1 MRSCFLIFFWVFL
14 FSLTSVAQ
22 KLELGQVTKAEL
34 LEKQHKSD
42 TSAVAAYIF
51 KKAKTD
57 FLYAEENGFTSTTT
71 FQVKIK
77 IYKKE
82 GLNWANFK
90 IPYYIGYETLED
102 ENVNISS
109 GYTYNLENDKV
120 IKTKVTSGG
129 KFIEKINEYW
139 EMKSVA
145 FPNVKVGS
153 IIELEYKLKSEN
165 LTTLPEFQYQ
175 YNIPVNYA
183 EYNSF
188 IPEFYI
194 YKSIRKGYIDLSLD
208 QKIEST
214 SQSFEGKVDHASLT
228 KILRFKQIISQYK
241 ATNIPALIEEDFVN
255 NIANYYGK
263 LEQELQ
269 TIRYP
274 EQEPKQIATTW
285 EDVAKSIYD
294 DKDFNSAIT
303 SFEYFKNDI
312 LSIKNS
318 AQTQEELVKRIF
330 SYVKNRMNWNEKYGY
345 YPRQKVEIAYV
356 EKVGNVAEIN
366 LMLVSMLR
374 MSGIDANPVL
384 VSTRENGIAYF
395 PNKTLFNYVIVAV
408 NVNNT
413 ILMMDATEKLSD
425 SNRLPVRVLNG
436 SGRLIRKDGTSEE
449 IDLMPKTNSN
459 NVTTIIASINQQG
472 EVAGKVREQY
482 FDYNAF
488 LFRKNYNGFSSQS
501 QVEKLEKIYPGIEIS
516 SYTVQ
521 NSEELDLPIIENYNF
536 TTSNV
541 VEIIGDKM
549 YFSPFLFLMKTENPF
564 KQEKREYPIDFIYPN
579 KDKVIINFTIPEG
592 YVVETLPKEMA
603 LSMPD
608 NLANLR
614 YIISNTGKQIQLVYT
629 HDTNQATIESGYYE
643 ILKNFYKKII
653 EVQTEKIVLKKG

>member
-1 MRSCFLIFFWVFL
+1 MNKWYFTFFCLLL
-14 FSLTSVAQ
+14 FSFTALAQ
-22 KLELGQVTKAEL
+22 KLELDRVTKTEL

-57 FLYAEENGFTSTTT
+57 FIYAEESGFTTTTT

-90 IPYYIGYETLED
+90 IPYYIGYENLED

-208 QKIEST
+208 QKIETT

-241 ATNIPALIEEDFVN
+241 ASNIPALIEEDFVN

-274 EQEPKQIATTW
+274 EQEPKKIATTW

-318 AQTQEELVKRIF
+318 AQTQEELVNRIF

-345 YPRQKVEIAYV
+345 YPRQNVEIAYS
-356 EKVGNVAEIN
+356 ERVGNVAEIN

-374 MSGIDANPVL
+374 MSGIDTNPVL

-413 ILMMDATEKLSD
+413 ILLMDATEKLSD

-436 SGRLIRKDGTSEE
+436 SGRLIKKDGTSEE

-521 NSEELDLPIIENYNF
+521 NSEELDLPIIENYDF

-564 KQEKREYPIDFIYPN
+564 KQEKREYPVDFVFPN
-579 KDKVIINFTIPEG
+579 QDKFNISLKLPDG
-592 YVVETLPKEMA
+592 YTVETLPKSISVA
-603 LSMPD
+603 MPD
-608 NLANLR
+608 NLGSFKYN
-614 YIISNTGKQIQLVYT
+614 ISNNGSQVQLVST
-629 HDTNQATIESGYYE
+629 VDINQAIINSEDYE
-643 ILKNFYKKII
+643 ALKNFFKEIVNK
-653 EVQTEKIVLKKG
+653 QTEKIVLKKG

>member
-1 MRSCFLIFFWVFL
+1 MRSCFLIFFGVFL

-57 FLYAEENGFTSTTT
+57 FLYTEENGFTTITT
-71 FQVKIK
+71 FQIKIK

-90 IPYYIGYETLED
+90 IPYYVGYENLED
-102 ENVNISS
+102 ENVTIEE
-109 GYTYNLENDKV
+109 GYTYNLENNKV
-120 IKTKVTSGG
+120 LKTKVKSEG
-129 KFIEKINEYW
+129 KFTEKINEYW
-139 EMKSVA
+139 EAKSVT

-165 LTTLPEFQYQ
+165 ITTLPEFQYQ
-175 YNIPVNYA
+175 YDIPVNYA

-208 QKIEST
+208 QKIETT
-214 SQSFEGKVDHASLT
+214 SQSFEGKVGYASQT
-228 KILRFKQIISQYK
+228 KNLRYKQIISQYK
-241 ATNIPALIEEDFVN
+241 ASNIPALIEEDFVN

-294 DKDFNSAIT
+294 DKDFNVAIT

-312 LSIKNS
+312 VSIKNS

-330 SYVKNRMNWNEKYGY
+330 GYVKNRMNWNEKYGY
-345 YPRQKVEIAYV
+345 YPRQNVEIAYR
-356 EKVGNVAEIN
+356 ERVGNVAEIN

-413 ILMMDATEKLSD
+413 ILLMDATEKLSE

-459 NVTTIIASINQQG
+459 NVTNIIASINQQG

-488 LFRKNYNGFSSQS
+488 LFRKNHNGFSSQS

-516 SYTVQ
+516 AYTVQ

-614 YIISNTGKQIQLVYT
+614 YMISNTGKQIQLVYT

-653 EVQTEKIVLKKG
+653 EIQTEKIVLKKG

>member
-1 MRSCFLIFFWVFL
+1 
-14 FSLTSVAQ
+14 
-22 KLELGQVTKAEL
+22 
-34 LEKQHKSD
+34 
-42 TSAVAAYIF
+42 
-51 KKAKTD
+51 
-57 FLYAEENGFTSTTT
+57 
-71 FQVKIK
+71 
-77 IYKKE
+77 
-82 GLNWANFK
+82 
-90 IPYYIGYETLED
+90 
-102 ENVNISS
+102 
-109 GYTYNLENDKV
+109 
-120 IKTKVTSGG
+120 
-129 KFIEKINEYW
+129 
-139 EMKSVA
+139 
-145 FPNVKVGS
+145 
-153 IIELEYKLKSEN
+153 
-165 LTTLPEFQYQ
+165 
-175 YNIPVNYA
+175 
-183 EYNSF
+183 
-188 IPEFYI
+188 
-194 YKSIRKGYIDLSLD
+194 
-208 QKIEST
+208 
-214 SQSFEGKVDHASLT
+214 
-228 KILRFKQIISQYK
+228 
-241 ATNIPALIEEDFVN
+241 
-255 NIANYYGK
+255 
-263 LEQELQ
+263 
-269 TIRYP
+269 
-274 EQEPKQIATTW
+274 
-285 EDVAKSIYD
+285 
-294 DKDFNSAIT
+294 
-303 SFEYFKNDI
+303 
-312 LSIKNS
+312 
-318 AQTQEELVKRIF
+318 
-330 SYVKNRMNWNEKYGY
+330 
-345 YPRQKVEIAYV
+345 
-356 EKVGNVAEIN
+356 
-366 LMLVSMLR
+366 MLVSMLR

-413 ILMMDATEKLSD
+413 ILLMDATEKLSD

-459 NVTTIIASINQQG
+459 NVTNIIASINQQG

-488 LFRKNYNGFSSQS
+488 LFRKNHNGFSSQS

-614 YIISNTGKQIQLVYT
+614 YMISNTGKQIQLVYT

-653 EVQTEKIVLKKG
+653 EIQTEKIVLKKG

>member
-1 MRSCFLIFFWVFL
+1 MRSCFLIFFGVFL

-57 FLYAEENGFTSTTT
+57 FLYAEENGFTTITT
-71 FQVKIK
+71 FQIKIK

-90 IPYYIGYETLED
+90 IPYYVGYENLED
-102 ENVNISS
+102 ENVTIEE
-109 GYTYNLENDKV
+109 GYTYNLENNKV
-120 IKTKVTSGG
+120 LKTKVKSEG
-129 KFIEKINEYW
+129 KFTEKINEYW
-139 EMKSVA
+139 EAKSVT

-165 LTTLPEFQYQ
+165 ITTLPEFQYQ
-175 YNIPVNYA
+175 YDIPVNYA

-208 QKIEST
+208 QKIETT

-255 NIANYYGK
+255 NITNYYGK

-294 DKDFNSAIT
+294 DKDFNAAIT

-312 LSIKNS
+312 VSIKNS

-345 YPRQKVEIAYV
+345 YPRQNVEIAYV

-413 ILMMDATEKLSD
+413 ILLMDATEKLSD

-459 NVTTIIASINQQG
+459 NVTNIIASINQQG

-488 LFRKNYNGFSSQS
+488 LFRKNHNGFSSQS

-521 NSEELDLPIIENYNF
+521 NSEELDLPIIENYDF

-614 YIISNTGKQIQLVYT
+614 YMISNTGKQIQLVYT

-653 EVQTEKIVLKKG
+653 EIQTEKIVLKKG

>member
-57 FLYAEENGFTSTTT
+57 FLYAEENGFTTITT
-71 FQVKIK
+71 FQIKIK

-90 IPYYIGYETLED
+90 IPYYVGYENLED
-102 ENVNISS
+102 ENVTIEE
-109 GYTYNLENDKV
+109 GYTYNLENNKV
-120 IKTKVTSGG
+120 LKTKVKSEG
-129 KFIEKINEYW
+129 KFTEKINEYW
-139 EMKSVA
+139 EAKSVT

-165 LTTLPEFQYQ
+165 ITTLPEFQYQ
-175 YNIPVNYA
+175 YDIPVNYA

-208 QKIEST
+208 QKIETT
-214 SQSFEGKVDHASLT
+214 SQSFEGKVGYASQT
-228 KILRFKQIISQYK
+228 KNLRYKQIISQYK
-241 ATNIPALIEEDFVN
+241 ASNIPALIEEDFVN

-294 DKDFNSAIT
+294 DKDFNAAIT

-413 ILMMDATEKLSD
+413 ILLMDATEKLSD

-459 NVTTIIASINQQG
+459 NVTNIIASINQQG

-488 LFRKNYNGFSSQS
+488 LFRKNHNGFSSQS

-521 NSEELDLPIIENYNF
+521 NSEELDLPIIENYDF

-564 KQEKREYPIDFIYPN
+564 KKEKREYPIDFIYPN

-614 YIISNTGKQIQLVYT
+614 YMISNTGKQIQLVYT

-653 EVQTEKIVLKKG
+653 EIQTEKIVLKKG